1 MRTVQEIIDQA
12 KLNVLANTR
21 INFKPIESHSK
32 EINPIRCNKSTGK
45 DKYLKKQNRRMKN
58 K

>member
-21 INFKPIESHSK
+21 INSKPIESHSK
-32 EINPIRCNKSTGK
+32 EIKPVRCNKPTGK
-45 DKYLKKQNRRMKN
+45 DKYLKKQRRRN
-58 K
+58 KSK